1 MYIMEISHSWLK
13 KAQRH
18 LDTAELLFNKG
29 FSASIA
35 DIVYM
40 AMFSAAKALL
50 VKKGIE
56 CSTHEGLIYL
66 FKINYVDRGLFNRE
80 LFKQFCRS
88 KELKTRY
95 FNFAFDG
102 ITKEEVWEALNSSRD
117 FIDHAGDLI

>member
-1 MYIMEISHSWLK
+1 MEISQLWLK
-13 KAQRH
+13 KAECH

-29 FSASIA
+29 FSPSIA
-35 DIVYM
+35 DVVYM

-50 VKKGIE
+50 VKKDIE

-80 LFKQFCRS
+80 LFRQFCRS

-95 FNFAFDG
+95 FNLAFNR
-102 ITKEEVWEALNSSRD
+102 ITKDEVWQYLNSSRD